1 MLRLA
6 VLLCLVTGCVE
17 VVDLRIHRDR
27 PTPVRLDPGVSAAT
41 LAEASNVWRILGP
54 SFVEQEPAALVIR
67 RGELPWPTVGFYSFD
82 ADIERQV
89 VTLQNDDAG
98 VLAHELGHA
107 LGLLHVAQEPCA
119 LMSPDLCTTELTA
132 WDLVE
137 WERTAL

>member
-1 MLRLA
+1 MRTLNAFESQQLTAGRLA
-6 VLLCLVTGCVE
+6 QQEQLREARCREIDRRRGD
-17 VVDLRIHRDR
+17 DL
-27 PTPVRLDPGVSAAT
+27 TEEL
-41 LAEASNVWRILGP
+41 
-54 SFVEQEPAALVIR
+54 AAL
-67 RGELPWPTVGFYSFD
+67 D
-82 ADIERQV
+82 ADIDRQV

-119 LMSPDLCTTELTA
+119 LMSPDLCTAELTA